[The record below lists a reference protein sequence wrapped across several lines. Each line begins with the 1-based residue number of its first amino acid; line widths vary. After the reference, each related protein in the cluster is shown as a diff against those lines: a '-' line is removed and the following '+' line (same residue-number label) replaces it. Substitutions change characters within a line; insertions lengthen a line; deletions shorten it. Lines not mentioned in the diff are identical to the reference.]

1 MDETP
6 YNNCIQEYDE
16 AKKPDNKNIKLENC

>member
-6 YNNCIQEYDE
+6 YNNFTQENDE
-16 AKKPDNKNIKLENC
+16 AKKTDNKNIKLENC